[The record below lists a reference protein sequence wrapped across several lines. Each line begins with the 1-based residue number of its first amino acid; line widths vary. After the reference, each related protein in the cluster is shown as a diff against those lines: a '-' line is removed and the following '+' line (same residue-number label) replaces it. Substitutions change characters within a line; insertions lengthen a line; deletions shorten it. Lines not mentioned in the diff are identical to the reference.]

1 MRSTPIRMLTTTAA
15 ALTLLSTGVGCGF
28 PDGVTDSS
36 APLVAITAPGDR
48 STVSGTVTIEIAA
61 QDDVGVT
68 KVTILV
74 DGKTLAEVGASPYRA
89 TWSTTGVPDGIHS
102 LEAVALDAAGNRGR
116 DLISV
121 TVNSRPQ

>member
-1 MRSTPIRMLTTTAA
+1 MRSISFRSLARLA
-15 ALTLLSTGVGCGF
+15 CVGSLGLGAGCGF
-28 PDGVTDSS
+28 GEGLTDSS

-48 STVSGTVTIEIAA
+48 STISGTVTIEVAA
-61 QDDVGVT
+61 QDDLGVT

-74 DGKTLAEVGASPYRA
+74 DGKAHAELPTSPYRA
-89 TWSTTGVPDGIHS
+89 TWSTTGVPDGLHS
-102 LEAVALDAAGNRGR
+102 IEAVALDAAGNRGR

>member
-1 MRSTPIRMLTTTAA
+1 MQSVPFRSLARMACVASLGIGA
-15 ALTLLSTGVGCGF
+15 GCGF
-28 PDGVTDSS
+28 GEGLTDAS
-36 APLVAITAPGDR
+36 APLVAITSPGDR
-48 STVSGTVTIEIAA
+48 STVTGTVTIEVAA
-61 QDDVGVT
+61 QDDLGVT

-74 DGKTLAEVGASPYRA
+74 DGKALAELATSPYRA

-102 LEAVALDAAGNRGR
+102 IEAVALDAAGNRGR

>member
-1 MRSTPIRMLTTTAA
+1 MRHAPVRLGLRLLAPGL
-15 ALTLLSTGVGCGF
+15 ALIGVGCGF
-28 PDGVTDSS
+28 PEGVTDGS
-36 APLVAITAPGDR
+36 APLIAITAPGDR
-48 STVSGTVTIEIAA
+48 STVSGTVTIEAAA

-74 DGKTLAEVGASPYRA
+74 DGKALAELTTGPYRA
-89 TWSTTGVPDGIHS
+89 TWSTTGVPDGLHS
-102 LEAVALDAAGNRGR
+102 IEAVALDAAGNRGR